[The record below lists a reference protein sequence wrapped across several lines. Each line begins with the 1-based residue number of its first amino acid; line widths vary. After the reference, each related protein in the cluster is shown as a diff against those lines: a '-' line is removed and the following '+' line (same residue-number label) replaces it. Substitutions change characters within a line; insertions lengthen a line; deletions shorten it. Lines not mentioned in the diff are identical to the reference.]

1 MRGSARSVGRAGGTA
16 AVGTSLIVATMV
28 GVGSAWRVQ
37 GEPTASAPLSA
48 QQQEQLDDYRHLVTG
63 PNSARTR
70 RLGARQL
77 MDTGWP
83 QAVDEL
89 LTILLEGKDMGARLA
104 VAEAIAQ
111 TDRASARFV
120 EPLLVLLGD
129 SAPELRQAAAAAL
142 ANYKNSG
149 VAARLGQVSRDG
161 QASFAQRLSAIE
173 ALKRIN
179 DRTAIE
185 PLIALLDDGNA
196 EIAAKAIE
204 ALHTVTGVDQG
215 QEPAAWKEW
224 WRQNR
229 SKTRYEWITDINE
242 ALSRRNNALRREL
255 ELLRGRLREALTQHY
270 QVRPESERPNLL
282 LTWLKDP
289 FVEVRVLAL
298 DLALEAA
305 ADRRP
310 LGSELAAQIRQ
321 MAADPAPDVRQA
333 VMVLLRYP
341 PPHPDDAQLIASR
354 LSEETDSDV
363 KQAILVTLGARG
375 DRSVLD
381 AVVGALSDAS
391 PAVAAE
397 AAACLAS
404 LADRGQV
411 DASGLAAAGD
421 VLRERLDTISPDSW
435 ALRKR
440 FIEAMSRLG
449 DGQFREVF
457 QADMVNGEH
466 PAVRQAAVRGLSG
479 LEGPQSIE
487 PLVDAL
493 DDPDVGVRLAAAD
506 AVGRVGGPAQLAV
519 LFRRL
524 EADRE
529 PAHEVRSQVWKSFL
543 NILDSGDVE
552 DGLTWLKRVDPAQS
566 NEWATRYLELAQ
578 TLEGKL
584 ADRPNELMTLL
595 RQSAAAAAKLGK
607 SQLAAQRASAAYDLA
622 VARNDPQADRL
633 AAMAIE
639 HWLRADQGTLAIDA
653 AGKMLGNSSP
663 ARTDAVLTAFC
674 EHLDRLVAAGT
685 GEQARVVVQ
694 LMREG
699 LGDLIEGKW
708 DRRLAELAT
717 RATTTRS
724 AQPPAVTQP
733 AGP

>member
-1 MRGSARSVGRAGGTA
+1 
-16 AVGTSLIVATMV
+16 
-28 GVGSAWRVQ
+28 
-37 GEPTASAPLSA
+37 
-48 QQQEQLDDYRHLVTG
+48 
-63 PNSARTR
+63 
-70 RLGARQL
+70 

-83 QAVDEL
+83 QAIDEL
-89 LTILLEGKDMGARLA
+89 LTILVEGKDMAARLA

-111 TDRASARFV
+111 TDSPSTRFI

-142 ANYKNSG
+142 ANYKDSG
-149 VAARLGQVSRDG
+149 VAARLGQLSRDG
-161 QASFAQRLSAIE
+161 QAGFAQRLAAVE

-185 PLIALLDDGNA
+185 PLIALLDDANA
-196 EIAAKAIE
+196 EIIAKAID
-204 ALHTVTGVDQG
+204 ALHTVTGVDHG
-215 QEPAAWKEW
+215 QEPSAWKEW

-255 ELLRGRLREALTQHY
+255 DLLRGRLREALTQHY

-289 FVEVRVLAL
+289 LAEVRVLAL

-310 LGSELAAQIRQ
+310 VGSELAAQIRQ
-321 MAADPAPDVRQA
+321 MVADPAPDVRKA

-341 PPHPDDAQLIASR
+341 PPHPDDAKLVASR
-354 LSEETDSDV
+354 LADETDSEV
-363 KQAILVTLGARG
+363 KQSILVTLGTRG

-397 AAACLAS
+397 AAASLAS

-411 DASGLAAAGD
+411 DAPELAAAGD
-421 VLRERLDTISPDSW
+421 VLRERLKAIAPDSW

-440 FIEAMSRLG
+440 FIEAMSRLA
-449 DGQFREVF
+449 DGQFRDVF
-457 QADMVNGEH
+457 LAHMINGEH
-466 PAVRQAAVRGLSG
+466 PAVRQVAVRGLSG
-479 LEGPQSIE
+479 LAGPQSIE

-493 DDPDVGVRLAAAD
+493 DDPDAGVRLAAAE
-506 AVGRVGGPAQLAV
+506 GLSRVGGPEQLTV

-529 PAHEVRSQVWKSFL
+529 PAYEVRGQVWKSFL
-543 NILDSGDVE
+543 SLVGSGKVD
-552 DGLTWLKRVDPAQS
+552 DQLTWLKRVDPTLS
-566 NEWATRYLELAQ
+566 DEWATRYLELVQ
-578 TLEGKL
+578 ILEGKL
-584 ADRPNELMTLL
+584 VDRPNELMTLL
-595 RQSAAAAAKLGK
+595 RQSSVAAAKLGK

-622 VARNDPQADRL
+622 IASNDLQADRL

-639 HWLRADQGTLAIDA
+639 HWLRADQEGIAVEA
-653 AGKMLGNSSP
+653 ASKMLGNSTP

-674 EHLDRLVAAGT
+674 EHIDRLIATGT
-685 GEQARVVVQ
+685 GEQARSLVQ
-694 LMREG
+694 LLRDE
-699 LGDLIEGKW
+699 LGDLVTDEW
-708 DRRLAELAT
+708 DKRLTELAG
-717 RATTTRS
+717 RATTTQ
-724 AQPPAVTQP
+724 ATLTQP
-733 AGP
+733 VGS